1 MADILS
7 EFALNETSGFYE
19 ADVEVN
25 AEVCDVHIEL
35 SETAKKQRK
44 HIGLSFKG
52 EDDDPNPA
60 AIEGGVAYGL
70 MGMTLKS
77 EFAPYT
83 LHIQCGA
90 MPEYARLTEH

>member
-1 MADILS
+1 MASIL
-7 EFALNETSGFYE
+7 EDFEKDENTGFWE

-35 SETAKKQRK
+35 SEDAKKQRK

-60 AIEGGVAYGL
+60 GIDGGLALGT
-70 MGMTLKS
+70 MGITLKS

-83 LHIQCGA
+83 LHIQCGDE
-90 MPEYARLTEH
+90 PVYARLTER